1 MEDSQDLFSRQDLKD
16 AMKEAAKEA
25 LMEMNKKKSIQVQ
38 VADDS
43 SWDLEPEIYSI
54 VQTGP
59 QGNRPQGQGYAPR
72 QAIQGGRFPPQIS

>member
-1 MEDSQDLFSRQDLKD
+1 
-16 AMKEAAKEA
+16 
-25 LMEMNKKKSIQVQ
+25 MNKKKAIQVQ

-54 VQTGP
+54 VQKEP

-72 QAIQGGRFPPQIS
+72 QAIQGGRFPPQISQAPAPAFNPRPVMNKYQGYQGY